1 MRPTY
6 SKRDVNLQFKNWDF
20 NFSDS
25 LIFGVIKAVV
35 KFYYFK
41 E

>member
-6 SKRDVNLQFKNWDF
+6 SKRDLQFKNWDF

-25 LIFGVIKAVV
+25 LIFGVINVVV